1 LRIGRNLSH
10 IHEIGFGSRARAK
23 GKPAIEASFGYGYTD
38 YVIDKDP
45 NNYDPS
51 YENRGVIDLQHPE
64 GT

>member
-1 LRIGRNLSH
+1 LDAICH
-10 IHEIGFGSRARAK
+10 IFMKLVLDRARAK